1 MSKDTILVVGGAG
14 YIGSHMV
21 KMLQDRGFKVIVYD
35 NLSTGFEKLVLSD
48 NFIKGDIANTQ
59 KLDEVF
65 SKYNIGAVMHFA
77 AFSLVGESMEKPQKY
92 YKNNVVN
99 VFNLLNRMLE
109 HDINYFIFSSTA
121 AVYGKPESVPIKE
134 YFAKKPINTYGKTK
148 LTVEDILEDYNRAYD
163 LKYSSLRYFN
173 AAGADESAT
182 IGEMHEPETH
192 LIPLVLKTALGKRDK
207 IYIFGTDYK
216 TRDGTCIR
224 DYIHVNDLAS
234 AHLKALERLFGGES
248 SEFFNLGSGRG
259 YSVREIIDKAKK
271 ITGIDF
277 EVEEAD
283 RREGDPPILI
293 ADSKKAKVLLDWD
306 RKYDLDDIIR
316 TAWKWHKKSYSEKT
330 MS

>member
-35 NLSTGFEKLVLSD
+35 NLSTGFEELVLTD

-65 SKYNIGAVMHFA
+65 SRYNIDAVMHFA

-92 YKNNVVN
+92 YKNNMVN

-121 AVYGKPESVPIKE
+121 AVYSNPESVPIKE
-134 YFAKKPINTYGKTK
+134 YFAKQPINTYGKTK
-148 LTVEDILEDYNRAYD
+148 LTVEELLEDYSRAYN

-173 AAGADESAT
+173 AAGADESAK
-182 IGEMHEPETH
+182 IGEMHDPETH
-192 LIPLVLKTALGKRDK
+192 LIPLVLKTALKERDK

-234 AHLKALERLFGGES
+234 AHLKALERLFDGKS
-248 SEFFNLGSGRG
+248 SEIFNLGSGNG
-259 YSVREIIDKAKK
+259 YSVNEIIDKTKE

-293 ADSKKAKVLLDWD
+293 ADSRKAEVLLDWK
-306 RKYDLDDIIR
+306 REYDLDDIIK
-316 TAWKWHKKSYSEKT
+316 TAWEWHKKISET
-330 MS
+330 NL